1 MKYAGVSNGY
11 VIIVKETNVR
21 PHFPNTNDGDEV
33 ITVECDDTV
42 QVGDEYVDGE
52 IIGTKTEEEQ
62 TQLDRIEKAV
72 NDIAVNG
79 TSWNEMAQAIAE
91 GVNEI

>member
-1 MKYAGVSNGY
+1 MKYAGILNNK

-21 PHFPNTNDGDEV
+21 PHFPNTNDGEEV

-52 IIGTKTEEEQ
+52 IVGTKTTENK
-62 TQLDRIEKAV
+62 TQLDRIEEAV
-72 NDIAVNG
+72 SKTRQDIIDEY
-79 TSWNEMAQAIAE
+79 TLLLIEE
-91 GVNEI
+91 GVI